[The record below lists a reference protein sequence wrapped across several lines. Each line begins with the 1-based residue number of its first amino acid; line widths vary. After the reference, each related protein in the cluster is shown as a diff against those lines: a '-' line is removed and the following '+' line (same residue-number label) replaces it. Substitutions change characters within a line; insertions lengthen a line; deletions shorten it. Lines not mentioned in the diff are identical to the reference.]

1 MKDTHDDVTRAPDT
15 RHPGLVSRLVGV
27 LFSPRQAFGAIV
39 ARPRWL
45 GALFVVALTMASAS
59 GWLVSTEVGQQAL
72 LEQQVSAM
80 ESFGVTVSDEMY
92 DQLASGLENATYFA
106 AGSVLVFIPLVTLIL
121 AGVVWTV
128 CYVLLGAHTP
138 FRAMYAVVAHAGA
151 VNIVQQ
157 LFVVPLNYTRG
168 VMSNPTTLA
177 AFFPMLETG
186 TFTQRFLGMIDLFI
200 VWQLMVLAIGI
211 AVLYGRRTGPFA
223 ATFYTLYAV
232 LAVGISFVMIR
243 IGG

>member
-1 MKDTHDDVTRAPDT
+1 MTSTPDDVTHVPDT
-15 RHPGLVSRLVGV
+15 RHPGLVSRLLGV
-27 LFSPRQAFGAIV
+27 LFSPRQTFGAVV

-45 GALFVVALTMASAS
+45 GALIVVALTMAGAR

-72 LEQQVSAM
+72 LEQQVGAM

-92 DQLASGLENATYFA
+92 DQLAQGLDNATYFT

-177 AFFPMLETG
+177 VFFPMLETG
-186 TFTQRFLGMIDLFI
+186 TFAQRFLGMIDLFL
-200 VWQLMVLAIGI
+200 VWQLMVLSIGV
-211 AVLYGRRTGPFA
+211 AVLYGRRTGPIA

-232 LAVGISFVMIR
+232 NAVVVSFVMIR